1 MAGILLTYI
10 VPVYNTAPYLDKC
23 LTSLVNQGLAPDEY
37 EIIAVDDGSTDG
49 SREVVENFAN
59 EHPQVRL
66 LSQANSGVSAARN
79 LALDHARGRYVQF
92 VDSDDYLVDNSM
104 APLMRRAVEEDLD
117 VMMFSFDWVDSDG
130 KLVKVSRPRTVMPA
144 TTPTMSGIEFLDAYT
159 LMQYVCWYVVK
170 LDRLNERNVRFNT
183 SLIACE
189 DGEMSPRFMLYA
201 HRVTY
206 CDTSPYCY
214 VIRGDSAMNN
224 TDNEHLRRRIFSQI
238 DAAIS
243 IDRTIKE
250 FEFPAGDKAPASVTG
265 LRNLYLYFSLTKS
278 LTCGCVDEAVS
289 RMKSA
294 GLYPFPCIGPETNYM
309 GAKWKVLHR
318 LMMCPRLWS
327 LLSKI
332 RNMMNK

>member
-1 MAGILLTYI
+1 MADILLTYI

-23 LTSLVNQGLAPDEY
+23 LKSLVNQGLASDEY

-49 SREVVENFAN
+49 SREVVESFAAD
-59 EHPQVRL
+59 HHQVRL
-66 LSQANSGVSAARN
+66 FSQINAGVSAARN

-92 VDSDDYLVDNSM
+92 VDSDDYLVDNTM
-104 APLMRRAVEEDLD
+104 GPLMRRAVEEDLD
-117 VMMFSFDWVDSDG
+117 VLMFSFDWVDSEG
-130 KLVKVSRPRTVMPA
+130 RLIKVSRPRNEMP
-144 TTPTMSGIEFLDAYT
+144 TTPTMSGKEFLDAYT

-170 LDRLNERNVRFNT
+170 LRCLNERSIRFNT

-189 DGEMSPRFMLYA
+189 DGELSPRFMLYA
-201 HRVTY
+201 GRVAY
-206 CDTSPYCY
+206 CDMSPYCY
-214 VIRGDSAMNN
+214 VNRGDSAMNN

-250 FEFPAGDKAPASVTG
+250 YESSIDEQVPASVSG

-278 LTCGCVDEAVS
+278 LMCGCVDEAVS
-289 RMKSA
+289 RMRSA
-294 GLYPFPCIGPETNYM
+294 GLYPFPCIGPETNYL

-318 LMMCPRLWS
+318 LMMHPGLWS
-327 LLSKI
+327 LLSKF
-332 RNMMNK
+332 RNMMK